1 MFATAPDL
9 LRLLIVPVFAW
20 AALRDVR
27 TRRLPNRMWPPLYLF
42 GLLLIA
48 WEAVALRPFGG
59 FEGRLFLVQVAV
71 SLLFVAPLGYAF
83 WYLGAFGGADAKA
96 LIAIALLFP
105 TFPTYYLSNA
115 VLPLVLTDLGV
126 FSLTVLTNT
135 VLIGLAYPVA
145 LGAANLARGDRSPW
159 MFLARPVDTSTLPER
174 HGRLFE
180 DDEGFTR
187 SGLDLD
193 ALRMYLRW
201 RGKTLADVRENPD
214 YLRDPQSV
222 VETHDPTDGGTH
234 VGPVPDGGSRAGDDT
249 GDAGDEDALPA
260 TANDS
265 LGPDPDDLSDHV
277 AADPWAAERFLD
289 ELEGTAYGTDAE
301 TLRGGLELVAA
312 RDRVWV
318 SPGLPF
324 VVPMF
329 LGLVVALVF
338 GDLLFAAMG
347 AVGLV

>member
-9 LRLLIVPVFAW
+9 LRLVIVPVFAW

-48 WEAVALRPFGG
+48 WEAVMHWPFAG

-71 SLLFVAPLGYAF
+71 SVLFVAPLGYAF

-105 TFPTYYLSNA
+105 TFPTYYLTNA
-115 VLPLVLTDLGV
+115 ALPLVVTDLGV

-135 VLIGLAYPVA
+135 VLIGLTYPLA

-201 RGKTLADVRENPD
+201 RGKTLADVRENAG

-234 VGPVPDGGSRAGDDT
+234 VGPATDGGPRAGDD
-249 GDAGDEDALPA
+249 AGDGGVPGS
-260 TANDS
+260 TNDTFA
-265 LGPDPDDLSDHV
+265 PVPDDLPDHV

-347 AVGLV
+347 AFGLV